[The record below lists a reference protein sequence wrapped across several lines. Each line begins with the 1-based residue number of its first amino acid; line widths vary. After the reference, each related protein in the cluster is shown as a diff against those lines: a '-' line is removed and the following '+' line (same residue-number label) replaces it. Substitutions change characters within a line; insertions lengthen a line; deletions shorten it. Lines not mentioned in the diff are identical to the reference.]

1 MQSSSRRHPNRRRPV
16 STATLLVAALATA
29 LLLPP
34 SAAPQAQAT
43 KNPAPAQ
50 KAAPA
55 APAPAATPAGPLPP
69 VVAAII
75 DYTKVMRES
84 KAAKGIRDQVESR
97 RKLYQEQ
104 IAKEEQRLDGVQK
117 DLAKQRGVLSAEA
130 FGKKRDD
137 FQKQVLG
144 VQRMVQER
152 RRQLDQVSAAAYN
165 QVKSAMVQIAT
176 DLSATRG
183 FNVVLP
189 SSTVLLYSP
198 QIDLTDEVIRRVD
211 AKLPSVKVPEKATQ

>member
-1 MQSSSRRHPNRRRPV
+1 MPDRHHRNRHPLISP
-16 STATLLVAALATA
+16 LLPSA
-29 LLLPP
+29 LL
-34 SAAPQAQAT
+34 AASLLIPAESPLAQAA
-43 KNPAPAQ
+43 KAPAA
-50 KAAPA
+50 KTAPA
-55 APAPAATPAGPLPP
+55 APSAPGEPLPP

-75 DYTKVMRES
+75 DYNKVMRES
-84 KAAKGIRDQVESR
+84 KAAKGIRDQIETR
-97 RKLYQEQ
+97 RKLYQDQ
-104 IAKEEQRLDGVQK
+104 IAKEEQKLDGVQK
-117 DLAKQRGVLSAEA
+117 ELAKQRGVLSTEA

-176 DLSATRG
+176 DLSTVRG

-211 AKLPSVKVPEKATQ
+211 AKLPSVKVPEKVTQ

>member
-1 MQSSSRRHPNRRRPV
+1 MPTSRHLLPNV
-16 STATLLVAALATA
+16 LFLLAALAASSLT
-29 LLLPP
+29 P
-34 SAAPQAQAT
+34 SSAPLAQAA
-43 KNPAPAQ
+43 KPP
-50 KAAPA
+50 
-55 APAPAATPAGPLPP
+55 PAPAATPAAPVQPLPP

-75 DYTKVMRES
+75 DYNKVMRES
-84 KAAKGIRDQVESR
+84 KAAKGIRDQIEAR
-97 RKLYQEQ
+97 RKSYQDQ
-104 IAKEEQRLDGVQK
+104 IAKEEQKLDGVQK
-117 DLAKQRGVLSAEA
+117 ELAKQRGVLSTEA

-152 RRQLDQVSAAAYN
+152 RRQLDQVSAVAYN
-165 QVKSAMVQIAT
+165 QVKNAMVQIAT
-176 DLSATRG
+176 DLSTIRG

-211 AKLPSVKVPEKATQ
+211 AKLPSVKVPDKVTQ

>member
-1 MQSSSRRHPNRRRPV
+1 MQTSRHPLPTV
-16 STATLLVAALATA
+16 LLLLAALAASSLT
-29 LLLPP
+29 P
-34 SAAPQAQAT
+34 SSAPLAQAA
-43 KNPAPAQ
+43 KAP
-50 KAAPA
+50 
-55 APAPAATPAGPLPP
+55 PAPAATPAAPVQPLPP

-75 DYTKVMRES
+75 DYNKVMRES
-84 KAAKGIRDQVESR
+84 KAAKGIRDQIEAR
-97 RKLYQEQ
+97 RKSYQDQ
-104 IAKEEQRLDGVQK
+104 IAKEEQKLDGVQK
-117 DLAKQRGVLSAEA
+117 ELAKQRGVLSTEA

-176 DLSATRG
+176 DLSTVRG

-211 AKLPSVKVPEKATQ
+211 AKLPSVKVPDKVTQ

>member
-1 MQSSSRRHPNRRRPV
+1 MPSSSDRHRRRLPT
-16 STATLLVAALATA
+16 SLLLLAASLAA
-29 LLLPP
+29 LLLTP
-34 SAAPQAQAT
+34 ATAPLAQAS
-43 KNPAPAQ
+43 K
-50 KAAPA
+50 APA
-55 APAPAATPAGPLPP
+55 AQKTAPDAPSAPGEPLPP

-75 DYTKVMRES
+75 DYNKVMRES
-84 KAAKGIRDQVESR
+84 KAAKGIRDQIETR
-97 RKLYQEQ
+97 RKLYQDQ
-104 IAKEEQRLDGVQK
+104 IAKEEQKLDGVQK
-117 DLAKQRGVLSAEA
+117 ELAKQRGVLSTEA

-176 DLSATRG
+176 DLSTVRG

-211 AKLPSVKVPEKATQ
+211 AKLPSVKVPEKVTQ

>member
-1 MQSSSRRHPNRRRPV
+1 MPSSPDRHHRRLPT
-16 STATLLVAALATA
+16 SLLLLAASLAA
-29 LLLPP
+29 LLLTP
-34 SAAPQAQAT
+34 ATAPLAQAS
-43 KNPAPAQ
+43 K
-50 KAAPA
+50 APA
-55 APAPAATPAGPLPP
+55 AQKTAPDAPSAPGEPLPP

-75 DYTKVMRES
+75 DYNKVMRES
-84 KAAKGIRDQVESR
+84 KAAKGIRDQIETR
-97 RKLYQEQ
+97 RKLYQDQ
-104 IAKEEQRLDGVQK
+104 IAKEEQKLDGVQK
-117 DLAKQRGVLSAEA
+117 ELAKQRGVLSTEA

-176 DLSATRG
+176 DLSTVRG

-211 AKLPSVKVPEKATQ
+211 AKLPSVKVPEKVTQ